1 MRRKRFDK
9 CISVDPSAAMSLALS
24 KYHFSTADIR
34 EIIRY
39 VLGHAPSERGVSRLA
54 RSDGSKGKRGRPPT
68 IPKIK
73 RRDLHNLIVATSW
86 DPQIFDGNMLQ
97 FLHYIKLQF
106 GLSPHQYLSWVTR
119 FVRHGKCMMRSCF
132 LCGDLFPSV
141 GSGDRRCRS
150 CRINSQRTLRRYD
163 SSISVGLEGMTMQE
177 VTDSSPAATNAH
189 DL

>member
-1 MRRKRFDK
+1 MRRKLFDK
-9 CISVDPSAAMSLALS
+9 CISVDLSAAMSLALS

-34 EIIRY
+34 EIIHY
-39 VLGHAPSERGVSRLA
+39 VLGHAPSERGVCRLA
-54 RSDGSKGKRGRPPT
+54 RSDGSKRKRGRPPT

-73 RRDLHNLIVATSW
+73 RRDLHDLIVATSW
-86 DPQIFDGNMLQ
+86 DPQIFDGNMLH
-97 FLHYIKLQF
+97 FLHYIELQF

-119 FVRHGKCMMRSCF
+119 FVRHGKYMMRCCF

-150 CRINSQRTLRRYD
+150 CRVNSQRTLRRYD
-163 SSISVGLEGMTMQE
+163 NSISVGLEGMTMQE
-177 VTDSSPAATNAH
+177 VTDSSPAAANAH

>member
-1 MRRKRFDK
+1 MKPKQIDK

-86 DPQIFDGNMLQ
+86 DPQIFDGNMLH
-97 FLHYIKLQF
+97 FLHHIELNF
-106 GLSPHQYLSWVTR
+106 GLAPSQYLNWVTR
-119 FVRHGKCMMRSCF
+119 FVRHGKYMMRSCL
-132 LCGDLFPSV
+132 LCGDLFPSLQ
-141 GSGDRRCRS
+141 SGDRHCRQCHGHRQRRLREDGQS
-150 CRINSQRTLRRYD
+150 IFASLANSEGFFANFHQR
-163 SSISVGLEGMTMQE
+163 S
-177 VTDSSPAATNAH
+177 
-189 DL
+189 

>member
-1 MRRKRFDK
+1 
-9 CISVDPSAAMSLALS
+9 MSLALS

-34 EIIRY
+34 EIIHY
-39 VLGHAPSERGVSRLA
+39 VLGHAPSERGVCRLA
-54 RSDGSKGKRGRPPT
+54 RSDGSKRKRGRPPT

-73 RRDLHNLIVATSW
+73 RRDLHDLIVATSW
-86 DPQIFDGNMLQ
+86 DPQIFDGNMLH
-97 FLHYIKLQF
+97 FLHYIELQF

-119 FVRHGKCMMRSCF
+119 FVRHGKYMMRNCF

-150 CRINSQRTLRRYD
+150 CRVNSQRTLRRYD

-177 VTDSSPAATNAH
+177 VTDSSPAAANAH